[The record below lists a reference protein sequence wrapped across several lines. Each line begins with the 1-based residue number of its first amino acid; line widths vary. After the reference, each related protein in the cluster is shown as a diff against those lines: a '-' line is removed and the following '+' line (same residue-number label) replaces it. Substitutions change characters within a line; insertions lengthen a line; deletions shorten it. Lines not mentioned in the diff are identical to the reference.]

1 MDPQLIKD
9 QLYLHF
15 PDAVLTLQD
24 LTGGGDHWR
33 LEIRSSAFNG
43 KSLVQQ
49 HQLVYRAL
57 QQWINKEIHALALS
71 TIPMDAK

>member
-9 QLYLHF
+9 QLMQHF
-15 PDAVLTLQD
+15 PDATIKLKD
-24 LTGGGDHWR
+24 LTGGGDHWS
-33 LEIRSSAFNG
+33 LEISSAAFNG

-57 QQWINKEIHALALS
+57 QHWINKEIHALALS
-71 TIPMDAK
+71 TIPLS